1 MAVFKVCL
9 SLIALCVL
17 LPAQGPPIGI
27 IDFYGRQRVPEDKLM
42 KALGKKVGDSLPR
55 SKGDAEEQLEQ
66 VEGVVRA
73 HLEAACCEDGKAIL
87 YVGIEEKG
95 APHFDF
101 NAPGAEPAV
110 LPKEIHD
117 EYVAFLAAVGLA
129 VRAGETSEDLSR
141 GHSLMAN
148 ATCRAHQEKFLA
160 LAEAELPRLREV
172 LRKSFDPEHRAIAAY
187 VIGYAPKKDAVI
199 DDLQYALRD
208 PDDTV
213 RNNAMRSLGAMA
225 ILAQKQP
232 ELELRILPTWF
243 IESLNS
249 IIWQDRITAANTL
262 VTLTESRDVTL
273 MSHLRERAL
282 PAIREMAGWKHLP
295 HALPGF
301 ILAGRLAGIGES
313 EVQGLWER
321 GDRKALFDKL
331 NASTRPAGQP
341 GRPK

>member
-1 MAVFKVCL
+1 MAVIKLGLAFLACCAL
-9 SLIALCVL
+9 SS
-17 LPAQGPPIGI
+17 AQGPPIGI
-27 IDFYGRQRVPEDKLM
+27 IDFYGRQRVPEEKLL
-42 KALGKKVGDSLPR
+42 KALGKKVGDLLPR

-73 HLEAACCEDGKAIL
+73 NLEAACCEDGKAIL
-87 YVGIEEKG
+87 YIGIEEKG

-101 NAPGAEPAV
+101 NTPGAEAAV
-110 LPKEIHD
+110 LPREIHD
-117 EYVAFLAAVGLA
+117 EYVAFLATVGLA
-129 VRAGETSEDLSR
+129 VRAGETSEDLSH
-141 GHSLMAN
+141 GHSLMVHA
-148 ATCRAHQEKFLA
+148 ASRAHQEKFLT

-172 LRKSFDPEHRAIAAY
+172 LRKSFDAEHRAIAAY
-187 VIGYAPKKDAVI
+187 VIGYAPKKETVI
-199 DDLQYALRD
+199 EDLQYALRD

-213 RNNAMRSLGAMA
+213 RNNAMRSLGAIA

-232 ELELRILPTWF
+232 DLELKISPTWF

-262 VTLTESRDVTL
+262 VTLTESRDATL
-273 MSHLRERAL
+273 LSHLRERAL

-301 ILAGRLAGIGES
+301 ILAGRLAGLGES
-313 EVQGLWER
+313 EIQGLWER
-321 GDRKALFDKL
+321 GDRKTLFDKL
-331 NASTRPAGQP
+331 NASARPTKQP

>member
-1 MAVFKVCL
+1 MFKVCL
-9 SLIALCVL
+9 SLIALCAL

>member
-1 MAVFKVCL
+1 MIKVWL
-9 SLIALCVL
+9 SLLTFCAL

-27 IDFYGRQRVPEDKLM
+27 IDFYGRQRVPEEKLV

-55 SKGDAEEQLEQ
+55 SKGDAEEAIEQ

-73 HLEAACCEDGKAIL
+73 NLEAACCEDGKAIL
-87 YVGIEEKG
+87 YIGIEEKG

-101 NAPGAEPAV
+101 NAPGAGPAV

-129 VRAGETSEDLSR
+129 VRAGVTSEDLSH
-141 GHSLMAN
+141 GHSLMAD
-148 ATCRAHQEKFLA
+148 ATCRAHQEKFLE
-160 LAEAELPRLREV
+160 LAEADLPRLREV
-172 LRKSFDPEHRAIAAY
+172 LRTSFDEEHRAIAAY

-213 RNNAMRSLGAMA
+213 RNNAMRSLGAIA

-232 ELELRILPTWF
+232 ELALKISPTWF

-262 VTLTESRDVTL
+262 VTLTESRDASL
-273 MSHLRERAL
+273 MAQLRERAL
-282 PAIREMAGWKHLP
+282 PAIREMAAWQHLP

-301 ILAGRLAGIGES
+301 ILAGRLAGMGES
-313 EVQGLWER
+313 EIQGIWER
-321 GDRKALFDKL
+321 GDRRALFDKL
-331 NASTRPAGQP
+331 NASTKQAKQP